1 MKARNLIPK
10 LQKPM
15 NVETEVVVAVDG
27 KEYPI
32 LEVTDS
38 VDKKILVLGEPEV
51 PTFESDSTENTEDN
65 GDDIDVPTIEE
76 EVEEPKKKSK
86 KK

>member
-38 VDKKILVLGEPEV
+38 IDKKILVLGEPEV
-51 PTFESDSTENTEDN
+51 PTFESDSTENAEDN
-65 GDDIDVPTIEE
+65 VDDIDVANIK
-76 EVEEPKKKSK
+76 EVEEPKKESK

>member
-38 VDKKILVLGEPEV
+38 IDKKILVLGEPEV
-51 PTFESDSTENTEDN
+51 PTFESDSTENAEDN
-65 GDDIDVPTIEE
+65 VDDIDVATIK
-76 EVEEPKKKSK
+76 EVEEPKKESK